1 MTEPETP
8 PPAPETPAP
17 ASETPPA
24 GDTPTLEELIAER
37 DKWKHFAREHESK
50 AKANEGAA
58 QKLAEIEEANKTEAQ
73 KLADAATAA
82 TQRAAAAETALAR
95 LKVASAK
102 GLPSELADRLQGAN
116 EQEMAEDADRLLAV
130 MKPTTPPPPGSADG
144 GPQGTGDP
152 SKPKQLTRS
161 DLAAMTPDQIVE
173 AKAKGQLDDL
183 LGIT

>member
-1 MTEPETP
+1 MTDIDPNPAPTD
-8 PPAPETPAP
+8 PPAD
-17 ASETPPA
+17 PPA
-24 GDTPTLEELIAER
+24 DPPTDPPAIDPTDEVA
-37 DKWKHFAREHESK
+37 KWKAMARKHEAA
-50 AKANEGAA
+50 AKANADAA
-58 QKLAEIEEANKTEAQ
+58 TKLAEIEAANKTQAEKDAEA
-73 KLADAATAA
+73 KTAA
-82 TQRAAAAETALAR
+82 EQRAVAAETALAR
-95 LKVASAK
+95 LKVAASK

-116 EQEMAEDADRLLAV
+116 EQEMAEDADRLLEV

>member
-1 MTEPETP
+1 MSDITPGTPDPEGERKPQEGEPKTFDEAYVKKLREENAKHRTE
-8 PPAPETPAP
+8 
-17 ASETPPA
+17 
-24 GDTPTLEELIAER
+24 
-37 DKWKHFAREHESK
+37 
-50 AKANEGAA
+50 AKANAEAA
-58 QKLAEIEEANKTEAQ
+58 KRLAEIEEANKTEAQ

-116 EQEMAEDADRLLAV
+116 EQEMAEDADRLLEV
-130 MKPTTPPPPGSADG
+130 MKPNTPPPPGSADG

-152 SKPKQLTRS
+152 SKPKQLTQS